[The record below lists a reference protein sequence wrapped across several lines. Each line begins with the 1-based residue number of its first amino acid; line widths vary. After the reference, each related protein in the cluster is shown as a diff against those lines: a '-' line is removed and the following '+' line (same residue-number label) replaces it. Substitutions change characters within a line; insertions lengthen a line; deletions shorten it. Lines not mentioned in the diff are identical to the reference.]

1 MKETRKKSHKKNFF
15 LLVFSCTLL
24 GLLLFIR
31 PHYANAYSP
40 FKTPT
45 GTIPILTVGQAYWL
59 DIDSNGLA
67 FGYRYGNSNIII
79 DNYWNSKELS
89 NGQFIFT
96 SMRAPNKLLTVNSDN
111 SMSVKQYTQEI
122 YTDETKIPANSRFYT
137 KYVGIVSNRYS
148 FLVSTSAN
156 FDYSIGYDMFNNN
169 YLKYLPTNSNSTS
182 DGRWLIS
189 FGQLYTTTNM
199 LNLKVDSVVG
209 KKYINSDIHITG
221 SLNVSGVDTSKLT
234 INIGNNVYSIKDMD
248 VTYTNGKAIFDVV
261 VPLTNDKFQ
270 EGESYS
276 IEVSANTGFLD
287 SYDNSQ
293 SFTVDYSV
301 MTGNTTNKKVEAG
314 TDFNELNPSDFITD
328 LKDSAGND
336 VKVNK
341 FVNIPDNKKIGKKNI
356 GIEVTNGKSTA
367 TITVEFEIIDTVKPT
382 ATAVPQKIQKNSV
395 FTSDASSLIT
405 NVADNGGSD
414 SVTYSIT
421 KIPSMNKVGYFSAE
435 VTLSDQ
441 SNNQSVIEIPVTVYD
456 ETTPIVGNSILTGND
471 FEITIEDLKTGVSNS
486 NLNHLILE
494 KSGSKAWDILTG
506 KEIET
511 ISVVQNN
518 LDFSKGSYTATIRA
532 QDSNAKILEKS
543 INITVTDGFL
553 EFTKIENDLDF
564 GKITLSTIEKN
575 YNLINESIIKIED
588 TRGEE
593 STNWEL
599 TAKISKKL
607 TSQDGDLRESLY
619 YVDDKNAKF
628 YLNSDETTLL
638 NQSAT
643 STYKETTINLNK
655 NGSSGLYLGLLA
667 GQGKIGKYTGSI
679 QWSLKDA
686 P

>member
-1 MKETRKKSHKKNFF
+1 VST
-15 LLVFSCTLL
+15 
-24 GLLLFIR
+24 
-31 PHYANAYSP
+31 Y
-40 FKTPT
+40 
-45 GTIPILTVGQAYWL
+45 
-59 DIDSNGLA
+59 
-67 FGYRYGNSNIII
+67 
-79 DNYWNSKELS
+79 
-89 NGQFIFT
+89 
-96 SMRAPNKLLTVNSDN
+96 
-111 SMSVKQYTQEI
+111 KQYTIKNTVYFISI
-122 YTDETKIPANSRFYT
+122 YP
-137 KYVGIVSNRYS
+137 
-148 FLVSTSAN
+148 
-156 FDYSIGYDMFNNN
+156 
-169 YLKYLPTNSNSTS
+169 
-182 DGRWLIS
+182 
-189 FGQLYTTTNM
+189 
-199 LNLKVDSVVG
+199 
-209 KKYINSDIHITG
+209 
-221 SLNVSGVDTSKLT
+221 
-234 INIGNNVYSIKDMD
+234 
-248 VTYTNGKAIFDVV
+248 
-261 VPLTNDKFQ
+261 
-270 EGESYS
+270 
-276 IEVSANTGFLD
+276 
-287 SYDNSQ
+287 
-293 SFTVDYSV
+293 
-301 MTGNTTNKKVEAG
+301 
-314 TDFNELNPSDFITD
+314 
-328 LKDSAGND
+328 
-336 VKVNK
+336 VNK

-421 KIPSMNKVGYFSAE
+421 KIPPMNKVGYFSAE

-553 EFTKIENDLDF
+553 EFTKIENDLEF